1 MSKDSQEQQKRNPEV
16 KRPRGRP
23 KKNSSDK
30 NEKRNQDIGEPPIV
44 VIEEGDD
51 MIFDRIG
58 KKKQE
63 EAPIRAP
70 MQRVEVGGRAS
81 GMAGMEPPLPPQPTT
96 ETTRESPAQIPPP
109 PPQAQEEKIGP
120 ELKWY
125 LENCHGTFTPQEFVG
140 EASVCNLLYAV
151 YCMQFHTE
159 NILQEILEEAKK
171 R

>member
-1 MSKDSQEQQKRNPEV
+1 MSKDSQEQQKRNQEV

-81 GMAGMEPPLPPQPTT
+81 GMAGMEPPIPPQPMNEATT
-96 ETTRESPAQIPPP
+96 MGSPAQIPPP
-109 PPQAQEEKIGP
+109 PPPQEEKIGP
-120 ELKWY
+120 ELKWF
-125 LENCHGTFTPQEFVG
+125 LEYYHGTFTPKELPG
-140 EASVCNLLYAV
+140 EAIQCDLLYAN
-151 YCMQFHTE
+151 YCMQFHTV